1 MRIRWF
7 FLILALL
14 LTSCG
19 GQPSPALT
27 EPANQTPPTPAPVI
41 ETSTPALDSF
51 PHLAA
56 PALFNLQMFT
66 AQEGWGVTE
75 TALLRTTDGGQTWFD
90 LTPPGLSAVGY
101 AVNPFFLDLSHAWVL
116 VPAGDSPQQSGN
128 LYRTSD
134 GGLHWDSHTVP
145 FGGGRLV
152 FLDDSRGWMLAD
164 LGVGAGSNAVAIFQ
178 TTDGGATWTQTYT
191 NDPTAP
197 GAADSLPLGGLKFGL
212 TPVDMQ
218 TAWVWG
224 VTYAP
229 GVAYLFRTDDGG
241 HTWSQVALPLPPNG
255 ETAELSIDAMRFFGP
270 TAFLAL
276 RLTAEQN
283 QLAIYVSQDGG
294 ASWTLSP
301 MLLPNGGMTQFL
313 SAQEA
318 VVYNGD
324 QFYVTRDAAQ
334 TWVAVAPNIVFAES
348 FALMDF
354 IQPQIGWV
362 VTADI
367 TGQRLLYRSTDGGA
381 TWNLLSPR
389 P

>member
-1 MRIRWF
+1 MKIRWL
-7 FLILALL
+7 FLILTLS

-19 GQPSPALT
+19 GQPSPVVT
-27 EPANQTPPTPAPVI
+27 QPADQTPPTPAPVI
-41 ETSTPALDSF
+41 ATSTPALASF
-51 PHLAA
+51 PQVTA

-66 AQEGWGVTE
+66 EQEGWGVTE
-75 TALLRTTDGGQTWFD
+75 TALLRTSDGGQTWFD
-90 LTPPGLSAVGY
+90 LTPPGLNPVGY
-101 AVNPFFLDLSHAWVL
+101 AVNPFFLDLFHAWVL
-116 VPAGDSPQQSGN
+116 VPTGNGSQQNGN

-134 GGLHWDSHTVP
+134 GGLHWASNAVP

-178 TTDGGATWTQTYT
+178 TIDGGATWTQTYI
-191 NDPTAP
+191 NDPTVP
-197 GAADSLPLGGLKFGL
+197 GAGDSLPLGGLKFGL
-212 TPVDMQ
+212 TPLDMQ

-229 GVAYLFRTDDGG
+229 GRAYLFRTDDGG
-241 HTWSQVALPLPPNG
+241 HTWTPVTLPLPPQG
-255 ETAELSIDAMRFFGP
+255 ENAELSIEAMRFFGS
-270 TAFLAL
+270 TGFLAM

-294 ASWTLSP
+294 TGWILAPT
-301 MLLPNGGMTQFL
+301 LLPNGGMTQFL

-334 TWVAVAPNIVFAES
+334 TWVTVAPNIVFAEN

-354 IQPQIGWV
+354 IHPQIGWV

-367 TGQRLLYRSTDGGA
+367 TGQRLLYHSTDGGA
-381 TWNLLSPR
+381 TWNLLSPQ